1 MFNQRTRFHVGVKC
15 IYAWDTFDWIGPI
28 FGCDVPFKVR
38 GITIMPTNFCKLY
51 LLVKILVGMTV
62 ECKLFF
68 TRITIHETIP
78 CASFLREA
86 NVGNSIQG
94 AIYLIQNGG
103 NLISTRLKTETGN
116 KLQLFPFFANYFKY
130 RKFTRLCAKLK
141 VSSAKIS
148 RNTNMLLEL
157 PFFFALFGK
166 RL

>member
-1 MFNQRTRFHVGVKC
+1 MFNQRTRFYLGVKC

-78 CASFLREA
+78 CVSFQREA

-103 NLISTRLKTETGN
+103 NLISTRLKQRRRRETNYSYFPFLQIISNTGN
-116 KLQLFPFFANYFKY
+116 LHGFVQN
-130 RKFTRLCAKLK
+130 
-141 VSSAKIS
+141 
-148 RNTNMLLEL
+148 
-157 PFFFALFGK
+157 
-166 RL
+166 